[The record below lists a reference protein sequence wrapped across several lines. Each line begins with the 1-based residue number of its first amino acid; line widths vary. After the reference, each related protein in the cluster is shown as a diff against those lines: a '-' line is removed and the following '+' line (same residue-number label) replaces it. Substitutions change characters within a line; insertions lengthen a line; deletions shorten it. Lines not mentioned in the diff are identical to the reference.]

1 MHPKDLAA
9 LHNMDMF
16 VKVALPAMEGE
27 FPRHWR
33 VAEATWDN
41 WAWSLDFWAMWS
53 LWQDIS
59 LCSYII

>member
-16 VKVALPAMEGE
+16 VKVALLAMEGE

-41 WAWSLDFWAMWS
+41 WAWSLDFWVM
-53 LWQDIS
+53 
-59 LCSYII
+59 